1 MPAGLRFTDITKT
14 FTAEARSVAA
24 LAGVSGEIAPGKIT
38 GLVGPD
44 GAGKTTLVRA
54 LAGLLDADGGTVSFT
69 HDIARPRIAYM
80 PQKFGLYEDLSVT
93 ENMVLYADLNGLAPV
108 LREHR
113 FNELNRFTGL
123 APFGDRLA
131 GNLSGG
137 MKQKLGLACTLI
149 VAPDIL
155 LLDEPSVG
163 VDPVSRRELWAMVRA
178 LQNTGIAVL
187 WTTAYLDE
195 ADGCDHVILL
205 YEGKVLDHG
214 APRDISAHV
223 AQRTWR
229 AELPAEGVA
238 RKRDIQRAAM
248 GLPGVVDAQIK
259 GRNLRIVMATDGAKP
274 DLAVSAL
281 GALRAMTAQPTTP
294 QFEDAYLAAMRK
306 QDVVSIALKTQ
317 ASPHTDSPRVG
328 EGQGEGAV
336 SSQLTPVIETKDL
349 SKRFGTF
356 TAVDRFSFAVRKGEI
371 FGLLGPNGAG
381 KSTTFKM
388 LCGLLPPSSGQALVA
403 GYDLATARADARS
416 RIGYMAQKFA
426 YVGHLTMA
434 QNMAFA
440 GGVYG
445 LSGRALKL
453 RTAEVTA
460 EFGLEAYLHQ
470 NCGDLPLGIKQRMA
484 LACAVLHKPAILFLD
499 EPTSGVDPVTRRE
512 FWSRLNAMAD
522 DGTTI
527 LITSHFLD
535 EAEYCDRMAIIYR
548 GRQIAAGSPDQIKST
563 QTGDES
569 ATLEQAF
576 IRLIEDYDRA
586 EPDTRASAA

>member
-1 MPAGLRFTDITKT
+1 MPAGLRFTGITKT
-14 FTAEARSVAA
+14 FTAEGRTVAA

-54 LAGLLDADGGTVSFT
+54 LAGLLDADAGTVSFT
-69 HDIARPRIAYM
+69 HDIARPRISYM

-93 ENMVLYADLNGLAPV
+93 ENMVLYADLNGLDPTRRV
-108 LREHR
+108 QR
-113 FNELNRFTGL
+113 FAELNRFTGL

-163 VDPVSRRELWAMVRA
+163 VDPVSRRELWSMVRA
-178 LQNTGIAVL
+178 LQDTGIAVL

-205 YEGKVLDHG
+205 YEGQVLDHG
-214 APRDISAHV
+214 PPREISAHV

-229 AELPAEGVA
+229 AALPAEGIA

-259 GRNLRIVMATDGAKP
+259 GRNLRIVMATDGIKP
-274 DLAVSAL
+274 DLAVSSL
-281 GALRAMTAQPTTP
+281 DALRAMTAQPTTP

-306 QDVVSIALKTQ
+306 QDVVAIPKAFEKTAQ
-317 ASPHTDSPRVG
+317 ASSWNKPTDDS
-328 EGQGEGAV
+328 GA
-336 SSQLTPVIETKDL
+336 VIETKDL

-356 TAVDRFSFAVRKGEI
+356 TAVDRFSFAVRRGEI

-426 YVGHLTMA
+426 YIGHLTVA
-434 QNMAFA
+434 QNMTFA

-445 LSGRALKL
+445 LSGTVLKQ

-460 EFGLEAYLHQ
+460 EFGLAPYLDQ
-470 NCGDLPLGIKQRMA
+470 NCGELPLGIKQRMA

-512 FWSRLNAMAD
+512 FWYLRYGCSKVAP
-522 DGTTI
+522 
-527 LITSHFLD
+527 
-535 EAEYCDRMAIIYR
+535 
-548 GRQIAAGSPDQIKST
+548 AAPK
-563 QTGDES
+563 
-569 ATLEQAF
+569 
-576 IRLIEDYDRA
+576 
-586 EPDTRASAA
+586 